1 MKIHI
6 IGSSGSGKSYFAE
19 KLSKKFNI
27 PHYDL
32 DDIEWKRKYDVDNDP
47 LTKEKLLNEILKKDD
62 WIIEG
67 VYHTWC
73 GKCFLDADKI
83 FILNTSKTLCKVR
96 VLRRYIKRLFKLEK
110 GKVSTFKDLLGLLNW
125 VDEFHNQVMPEIRE
139 TLKPYKEKIFE
150 IRKR

>member
-6 IGSSGSGKSYFAE
+6 IGASGSGKSYLAE

-32 DDIEWKRKYDVDNDP
+32 DDIEWKRKYDIENEP
-47 LTKEKLLNEILKKDD
+47 EIKNKLLNQILSNND

-73 GKCFLDADKI
+73 EQCFKDADKI
-83 FILNTSKTLCKVR
+83 YILNTPANICKIR
-96 VLRRYIKRLFKLEK
+96 IIKRYIKRLLKIEQGSNSSIKSLIELIK
-110 GKVSTFKDLLGLLNW
+110 W
-125 VDEFHNQVMPEIRE
+125 VDTFHKDVMPEI
-139 TLKPYKEKIFE
+139 KNSFKIYKNKITE
-150 IRKR
+150 L